1 MVIVL
6 FSKGCEKVV
15 YTCHYGGL
23 FIDKAFDI
31 ARELLVKHKDAMYY
45 EVFSDKEYETRF
57 E

>member
-15 YTCHYGGL
+15 HICHFGGSS
-23 FIDKAFDI
+23 IYRAFDK
-31 ARELLVKHKDAMYY
+31 ARELLEKHKDAMYY
-45 EVFSDKEYETRF
+45 ELFSDKEYKTKF